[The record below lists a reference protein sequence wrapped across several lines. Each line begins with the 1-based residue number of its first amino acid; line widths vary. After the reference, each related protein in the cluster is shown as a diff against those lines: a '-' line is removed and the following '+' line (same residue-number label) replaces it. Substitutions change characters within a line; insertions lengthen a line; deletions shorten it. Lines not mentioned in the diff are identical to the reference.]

1 MTYAVYHIAIS
12 DNLYGGYVGI
22 TKNLE
27 LRFSQH
33 GWNRK
38 QSNAH
43 LRNAL
48 KKYGDKVKFLVIAQ
62 NVTFEVAK
70 QIELLLRPWP
80 NIGWNICKGGGV
92 PPSPK
97 GKLRSDEYRRNIAA
111 AKMGDKN
118 PMFGKKITFSETH
131 RKRLSEAAKGRTNLH
146 LKDVK
151 RIVVAC
157 PYCAKTGG
165 QGAMQRWHFDRC
177 KHATL

>member
-1 MTYAVYHIAIS
+1 MNYAVYHICIS

-33 GWNRK
+33 KWNRK

-62 NVTFEVAK
+62 NVTLEVAK
-70 QIELLLRPWP
+70 KIELLLRPWP
-80 NIGWNICKGGGV
+80 NIGWNICRGGGI

-97 GKLRSDEYRRNIAA
+97 GKIRSDEYRKNISA
-111 AKMGDKN
+111 AKRGDKN
-118 PMFGKKITFSETH
+118 PMFGKKVIFSEAH
-131 RKRLSEAAKGRTNLH
+131 RKNLSEATKGKPNVSLMG
-146 LKDVK
+146 VK
-151 RIVVAC
+151 RVLMTC
-157 PYCAKTGG
+157 PYCAKIGG

-177 KHATL
+177 KHATI

>member
-131 RKRLSEAAKGRTNLH
+131 RRRLSEAAKGRPNVS
-146 LKDVK
+146 LKGVK
-151 RIVVAC
+151 RVLMTC
-157 PYCAKTGG
+157 HYCTKIGG

-177 KHATL
+177 KLATL

>member
-1 MTYAVYHIAIS
+1 MNYAVYHICIS

-22 TKNLE
+22 AKNLE

-33 GWNRK
+33 KWNRK

-62 NVTFEVAK
+62 NVTLEVAK
-70 QIELLLRPWP
+70 KIELLLRPWP
-80 NIGWNICKGGGV
+80 NIGWNICKGGAV

-97 GKLRSDEYRRNIAA
+97 GKFRSDEYRKNIAA
-111 AKMGDKN
+111 AKVGEKN
-118 PMFGKKITFSETH
+118 PMFGKKIVFSEAH
-131 RKRLSEAAKGRTNLH
+131 RENLSRAAKGKSKSY
-146 LKDVK
+146 LKGVK
-151 RIVVAC
+151 RIMVTC
-157 PYCAKTGG
+157 PHCSRVGG

-177 KHATL
+177 KHATI